1 MHWKQLKVWQHAHEL
16 VLEIYRYT
24 PDFPRGEQFG
34 VSDQLRRAAYSVT
47 ANIVEG
53 QSRNTTKEYMQFLY
67 NARGSVEE
75 ARYFLLL
82 SNDLGY
88 LKQEGFEELESR
100 YEHVSRLLNGLIKS
114 LKGRK

>member
-1 MHWKQLKVWQHAHEL
+1 MKVWQHAHGL
-16 VLEIYRYT
+16 VLEMYRYT
-24 PDFPRGEQFG
+24 SEFPRGEQFG
-34 VSDQLRRAAYSVT
+34 VAEQLRRAAYSVT

-75 ARYFLLL
+75 ARYFLML
-82 SNDLGY
+82 SKDLGY
-88 LKQEGFEELESR
+88 LKEQVFAELESR

>member
-16 VLEIYRYT
+16 VLEIYRHT
-24 PDFPRGEQFG
+24 ADFPRGEQFG
-34 VSDQLRRAAYSVT
+34 VSEQMRRAAYSVT

-53 QSRNTTKEYMQFLY
+53 QSRHTTKEYTRFLY

-82 SNDLGY
+82 SKDLGY
-88 LKQEGFEELESR
+88 LKEQVFAGLEAR
-100 YEHVSRLLNGLIKS
+100 YEHVSRLLNGLINS

>member
-1 MHWKQLKVWQHAHEL
+1 MHWKHLKVWQHAHEL
-16 VLEIYRYT
+16 VMEIYRCT
-24 PDFPRGEQFG
+24 ADFPRGEQFG
-34 VSDQLRRAAYSVT
+34 VSGQLRRVAYSV
-47 ANIVEG
+47 ASNIVEG

-82 SNDLGY
+82 SRDPGY
-88 LKQEGFEELESR
+88 LKEQLFAELESR

>member
-1 MHWKQLKVWQHAHEL
+1 MRMIWFWRFIVILHTA
-16 VLEIYRYT
+16 
-24 PDFPRGEQFG
+24 DFPRGEQFG

-53 QSRNTTKEYMQFLY
+53 QSRNTTKEYIQFLY

-82 SNDLGY
+82 SKDLGY
-88 LKQEGFEELESR
+88 LKQEGVEELESR